1 MTDLSLTYFL
11 GIEHSALKLM
21 HFWCFIRYC
30 RNGLMHSDI
39 CSACKRFLQLLANV
53 CKRFLQLFAQNGAVY
68 VGYAWALCFDVRC
81 GMCAGIFKS
90 HTAHNG
96 CCNSHRYASHKAC
109 RRLLLV
115 GEQPQHEGCQCG
127 AHGLTD
133 YACRAEHPACA
144 AAAMCWCRTHQRDI
158 VRRLEQSESYSAK
171 CQRGSHLPCRRTFVH
186 QKQQGKPYGKKQH
199 AHCADDACA
208 ESAH

>member
-1 MTDLSLTYFL
+1 MVCD
-11 GIEHSALKLM
+11 A
-21 HFWCFIRYC
+21 
-30 RNGLMHSDI
+30 N
-39 CSACKRFLQLLANV
+39 LQLFAKV
-53 CKRFLQLFAQNGAVY
+53 CKRFLQLFANVLRIFLQLFANVLRVFLQLFALDGAVC
-68 VGYAWALCFDVRC
+68 VGYAWALCFGVRC

-96 CCNSHRYASHKAC
+96 CSNRHRYASHKAC

-133 YACRAEHPACA
+133 YACRAEHSACA

-186 QKQQGKPYGKKQH
+186 QKQQGKPYGKEQH